1 MKILL
6 GVTGGIAA
14 YKSLVLL
21 RLLMKAG
28 HEVQVVMTDGA
39 KEFISPLSFQ
49 ALSGKPVRDA
59 LFSAEQEAGMD
70 HIALAR
76 WADLILIAPA
86 TANTL
91 AKLRAGL
98 ADDLLSTLCLAT
110 DRPIVVA
117 PAMNRLMWQHSAT
130 QENLD
135 VLKSRGVKVIAPE
148 SGEQAC
154 GEVGEGRMAEPES
167 IVQQLT
173 TLMNN
178 DETSAQ
184 PESSN
189 RFWRYRPVLITAGP
203 TQEPIDPVRF
213 IGNRSS
219 GKMGFALAQAAA
231 EKGADVILIAGPVNL
246 PTPNGVKRIDV
257 KTADEMFKVVQ
268 DYYADAEVFISAAA
282 VADYRIAQPSEQKL
296 KKRDDKETLSLEL
309 VKNPDIVAWV
319 AQQPDKPYV
328 VGFAAETENVIE
340 YAKQKLAKKGL
351 DMICANEVGEGK
363 AFERD
368 DNTLSLIANAEN
380 GVEVETLPTADKLTL
395 AHQILERIEKT
406 NS

>member
-1 MKILL
+1 
-6 GVTGGIAA
+6 
-14 YKSLVLL
+14 
-21 RLLMKAG
+21 
-28 HEVQVVMTDGA
+28 
-39 KEFISPLSFQ
+39 
-49 ALSGKPVRDA
+49 
-59 LFSAEQEAGMD
+59 MD